1 MRVLLVSRG
10 STGDIFPLIAFGK
23 ALLTAGH
30 VVSFATASIYADEIR
45 AAGIAFVLSPP
56 DRSAADHAEIM
67 RTLAKQRNPLQ
78 NIATIFEWCAPDL
91 PEFVAAIDDALRGHD
106 VLVSTYLFPFLG
118 EVARRQNKPFVV
130 TAFCHVA
137 FPGLDRAPVP
147 LPALDFAPK
156 AVRYAWADFWH
167 RTGEYLTGACV
178 RRVAGKALEK
188 AGTPL
193 PKRFF
198 DTGADLTLA
207 LVSSALFQP
216 ERPVPANLVYSGYL
230 RWVLPESAELE
241 AKLRAFTGGERTPVL
256 NFGSVTF
263 DGAEEKMR
271 AFLENWP
278 RGRRLIV
285 QSGWAGFTAPGRDDI
300 LVVSGKVSH
309 DQLFRHAS
317 VVAHH
322 GGAGTTAAAL
332 HAGVPQVV
340 VPHLGDQPFWASEMC
355 RLGVGD
361 EVSSRRWPQK
371 LPAAM
376 LAVSGSSS
384 MRGVAESLAAI
395 LAVENGATRAV
406 KALESVLARRMK
418 A

>member
-23 ALLTAGH
+23 ALLAAGH
-30 VVSFATASIYADEIR
+30 AVSFATDSIHAAEIR

-56 DRSAADHAEIM
+56 DCDAAGHAAIM
-67 RTLAKQRNPLQ
+67 RKLSQQRNPLL
-78 NIATIFEWCAPDL
+78 NITAIFEWCAPGL
-91 PEFVAAIDDALRGHD
+91 PEFVAAIDDALHGHD

-118 EVARRQNKPFVV
+118 SVARRQNKPFVV

-147 LPALDFAPK
+147 LPPLDFAPK
-156 AVRYAWADFWH
+156 FVRHAWADFWH
-167 RTGEYLTGACV
+167 RTGEFLTGACV
-178 RRVAGKALEK
+178 RSVAGKALAK
-188 AGTPL
+188 TGTPL

-198 DTGADLTLA
+198 KTGADLTLA
-207 LVSSALFQP
+207 LVSPALFRP
-216 ERPVPANLVYSGYL
+216 ERPLAEKLLYAGYL
-230 RWVLPESAELE
+230 RWVLPESPKLE

-263 DGAEEKMR
+263 DGAEEQMES
-271 AFLENWP
+271 FLENWP

-285 QSGWAGFTAPGRDDI
+285 QSGWAGFTAEGRDDI
-300 LVVSGKVSH
+300 LVVTGKVSH

-340 VPHLGDQPFWASEMC
+340 VPHLGDQFFWASEMC
-355 RLGVGD
+355 RLGVGV
-361 EVSSRRWPQK
+361 EVSSRRWPQQ
-371 LPAAM
+371 LPEAM
-376 LAVSGSSS
+376 RAVSEDAP
-384 MRGVAESLAAI
+384 MRVVAESLAGI
-395 LAVENGATRAV
+395 LAVENGPARAV
-406 KALESVLARRMK
+406 KAMESLK
-418 A
+418 